1 AACQSLASFF
11 NTRRFPMRGTC
22 LGFFAGLAVIAGST
36 LAGGGDKAADGE
48 LKKIQGAWKFLAHER
63 DGKATPAEELKKLKI
78 TFTGDKFSV
87 ELDGKVVQAGTQK
100 LDASKKPS
108 HVDSKVTEGDNKGG
122 MMLGIYELKGD

>member
-1 AACQSLASFF
+1 MLVELTTCNRPARYPQYPSRQSRHHPECAACQSLASFF

-87 ELDGKVVQAGTQK
+87 E
-100 LDASKKPS
+100 
-108 HVDSKVTEGDNKGG
+108 
-122 MMLGIYELKGD
+122 